1 MTQKTDHKAKAAAT
15 GKTNKMRPLSNTVTR
30 RLIRAAIDARKAA
43 YAPYSEYTVG
53 AALLSA
59 DGTVITG
66 CNVENASY
74 GATCCAERNALFHA
88 VAEGH
93 RSFRAIAIA
102 AGKSGE
108 DAEEYASPCG
118 ICRQALNEFSD
129 DMKVIVGTKEG
140 IVGVMKLSELL
151 PHSFGPAELGV
162 KA

>member
-1 MTQKTDHKAKAAAT
+1 MVQKTDHKAKAAAA
-15 GKTNKMRPLSNTVTR
+15 GKADKLHPLSSTVTR
-30 RLIRAAIDARKAA
+30 RLIRAAIKARGAA

-118 ICRQALNEFSD
+118 ICRQALREFTD
-129 DMKVIVGTKEG
+129 PKAFQIILVKTADEYRTVTLEK
-140 IVGVMKLSELL
+140 LL
-151 PHSFGPAELGV
+151 PYSFGPEWLD
-162 KA
+162 